1 MRHDQIPIY
10 VPTAQALIR
19 QQFPHLRSEPIRFLP
34 STGTVNAIFRV
45 GDLLAARFPLH
56 ESDPAELAESLS
68 TEADA
73 MGELA
78 GRSPVPTPTCVGLG
92 RPDKSYPLPFTLQTW
107 IPGHVAT
114 PTMVSDSPKFAADL
128 VRFIQ
133 ALRAT
138 DLDGRSFNGRGRGGA
153 LPDHDEWMEHCFTRS
168 AGLLDVPRLR
178 WMWAGFRGLPAGG
191 NDTMSHGDLTPANL
205 LVDGGRLAG
214 VLDGGGFAPADP
226 SLDLV
231 AAWHLLGRP
240 ARTTFKE
247 GLGSSDVEWQR
258 GSAWAFQQA
267 MGLVWYYQRSNPAMA
282 GLGRSTVERL
292 LDDPEVGAR

>member
-1 MRHDQIPIY
+1 MRHDQIPID

-68 TEADA
+68 TDADA

-114 PTMVSDSPKFAADL
+114 PTKVSDSPKFAADL
-128 VRFIQ
+128 ARFVQ
-133 ALRAT
+133 
-138 DLDGRSFNGRGRGGA
+138 A
-153 LPDHDEWMEHCFTRS
+153 LPDS
-168 AGLLDVPRLR
+168 ASFG
-178 WMWAGFRGLPAGG
+178 GFPVGG
-191 NDTMSHGDLTPANL
+191 SDTLSHGDLIPANR
-205 LVDGGRLAG
+205 LVDGGTGPQHERTTALVSARL
-214 VLDGGGFAPADP
+214 DAPATTRP
-226 SLDLV
+226 SPV
-231 AAWHLLGRP
+231 SFRKNGPPR
-240 ARTTFKE
+240 
-247 GLGSSDVEWQR
+247 
-258 GSAWAFQQA
+258 
-267 MGLVWYYQRSNPAMA
+267 
-282 GLGRSTVERL
+282 
-292 LDDPEVGAR
+292 